1 MALPPHFI
9 TVPRILPCLVALGG
23 LLLASCYPYPEDP
36 PYQPTRRATPRPAPA
51 APVGQAQAYAPVPA
65 APKIPTPPEKRTSPP
80 AAHPL
85 PSIAAQ
91 TAKPTPPTQPTPPAP
106 APQSRPA
113 TPPAA
118 EKPAAASNSD
128 LPVAAAAPGKA
139 GYVLS
144 PYNHKLILVR
154 GIPSGTVV
162 PDPAYPDSDKKFFRV
177 P

>member
-1 MALPPHFI
+1 MA
-9 TVPRILPCLVALGG
+9 T
-23 LLLASCYPYPEDP
+23 
-36 PYQPTRRATPRPAPA
+36 
-51 APVGQAQAYAPVPA
+51 
-65 APKIPTPPEKRTSPP
+65 
-80 AAHPL
+80 HPL
-85 PSIAAQ
+85 P
-91 TAKPTPPTQPTPPAP
+91 PTITQPAHAQPSQP

-113 TPPAA
+113 NPPAV
-118 EKPAAASNSD
+118 EKPTAPPKSD

-162 PDPAYPDSDKKFFRV
+162 PDPAYPDSDKKYFRV

>member
-1 MALPPHFI
+1 MALPPHFT

-36 PYQPTRRATPRPAPA
+36 PYQPTRRANPRPVPA
-51 APVGQAQAYAPVPA
+51 APVAHAQVPVPA
-65 APKIPTPPEKRTSPP
+65 APKIPVPPEKRTSP
-80 AAHPL
+80 ATTHPL
-85 PSIAAQ
+85 PPIITQPAQ
-91 TAKPTPPTQPTPPAP
+91 PTPPAPAP

-113 TPPAA
+113 NPPAG
-118 EKPAAASNSD
+118 EKPAAAANSD
-128 LPVAAAAPGKA
+128 LPAAAAAPGKA

-162 PDPAYPDSDKKFFRV
+162 PDPAYPDSDKKYFRV